1 MYVIETETK
10 GIRTQIKIKTKKNDA
25 LNWCSLMQFFKFIV
39 RASIISIHKNKTSV
53 AWYETIVYFRKF
65 PFNLARKNIFVI
77 FGKTVPVYR
86 ISLWKGHIKS
96 ISEQL

>member
-25 LNWCSLMQFFKFIV
+25 LNWCSLMQFFKSIV

-53 AWYETIVYFRKF
+53 A
-65 PFNLARKNIFVI
+65 
-77 FGKTVPVYR
+77 
-86 ISLWKGHIKS
+86 
-96 ISEQL
+96 